1 MEYDP
6 GANTMTDQVGSP
18 SYVAP
23 EVLANHFTEKCDIWS
38 IGVVMYILLCGES
51 PFTGKE
57 EDETM
62 ANVRRGVFSM
72 HQKEWD
78 AVSEEGKEL
87 INLLLTKDPDERP
100 SVEEALAG
108 APG

>member
-1 MEYDP
+1 
-6 GANTMTDQVGSP
+6 MTDQVGSP

-51 PFTGKE
+51 PFTGKD

-62 ANVRRGVFSM
+62 AACFEGEPSLVRAR
-72 HQKEWD
+72 QD
-78 AVSEEGKEL
+78 ALSAGG
-87 INLLLTKDPDERP
+87 RP
-100 SVEEALAG
+100 HLRSQSNTRE
-108 APG
+108 